1 MSVAEIFLPLG
12 FVSFGGPTTNVG
24 LFERVFVEKFRS
36 VSAERFAELLAVTS
50 SLPGS
55 TASEMALAIGCQ
67 LGGTSGALIAL
78 MLFTLPGLIAML
90 IVGRYSSFAES
101 LIGKIAP
108 QWIYVAAVSVI
119 IVASLT
125 LFQRICKST
134 LAMSIAV
141 IAAAA
146 ALTVPAGYLPLIAL
160 GGGAIA
166 VVLTPAST
174 IGALGVA
181 LLGQPSAEVT
191 HFSMYQ
197 AQVALTLLV
206 ISAVSFYYFIPDSP
220 LVDFFTAGAS
230 VVGGGTAMLPFLQK
244 FVDAETFLL
253 LFSVSMCMPG
263 PLSNLA
269 AAVGVVV
276 GGGSVLFGLCAWT
289 AMTLPGVLLT
299 FLALPVW
306 QGLKGRYEVML
317 RALLGLNA
325 AAVGLLAAGTIQ
337 LYAST
342 IGTHWLR
349 LFAVICGVALQG
361 IWEVEPVFIVL
372 AGLAGGVAQGVLSE
386 PSIL

>member
-1 MSVAEIFLPLG
+1 MSIAEIFLPLG

-67 LGGTSGALIAL
+67 LGGPTGALIAL
-78 MLFTLPGLIAML
+78 LLFTLPGLVAML
-90 IVGRYSSFAES
+90 LVGKYSGLAET

-119 IVASLT
+119 LVASLT
-125 LFQRICKST
+125 LFQKICKST
-134 LAMSIAV
+134 LAVSISV

-146 ALTVPAGYLPLIAL
+146 ALAVPAGYLPLIAL
-160 GGGAIA
+160 GGGSIA
-166 VVLTPAST
+166 VMLTPASAV
-174 IGALGVA
+174 GALGVA
-181 LLGQPSAEVT
+181 LLGHPSSAEVT
-191 HFSMYQ
+191 HFNMFQ

-206 ISAVSFYYFIPDSP
+206 VSAVGFYYFLPHSP

-244 FVDAETFLL
+244 FLDPETFLL

-276 GGGSVLFGLCAWT
+276 GGSLWYGLAAW
-289 AMTLPGVLLT
+289 AALSLPGVLLT

-372 AGLAGGVAQGVLSE
+372 AGLAGGVIQGVFSE
-386 PSIL
+386 PSFM